1 MSDSTAPAIQERALA
16 RRYGN
21 RRAVSRGTTAE
32 VRPSINSLI
41 AKEAASDV
49 AQLIRDRFADDRSD
63 RVVALKTGYRA
74 RGVTAVKNG
83 EHEVSFAKLFDI
95 MSAYPD
101 VAKRIEYWA
110 ARMQQPEF
118 FEPDEQR
125 RYHLFMRELLTR
137 QR

>member
-1 MSDSTAPAIQERALA
+1 MNALPDGHD
-16 RRYGN
+16 RRYAPKRAESR
-21 RRAVSRGTTAE
+21 RRAAE
-32 VRPSINSLI
+32 SRPSVNSI
-41 AKEAASDV
+41 VARAAAEDI
-49 AQLIRDRFADDRSD
+49 AQLIRDRFAGDTSD

-83 EHEVSFAKLFDI
+83 EHAVSFSKLFDV

-125 RYHLFMRELLTR
+125 RYHAFMRELLKR
-137 QR
+137 RD

>member
-1 MSDSTAPAIQERALA
+1 MSAPLSTDGTP
-16 RRYGN
+16 RRYRQHRAES
-21 RRAVSRGTTAE
+21 RRRTAE
-32 VRPSINSLI
+32 ARPLVNSVI
-41 AKEAASDV
+41 AQSAAEDV
-49 AQLIRDRFADDRSD
+49 SQLIRDKFAGDTSD
-63 RVVALKTGYRA
+63 RVVAMKTGYRA

-83 EHEVSFAKLFDI
+83 EHEVSFSKLFDI

-125 RYHLFMRELLTR
+125 RYHAFMRELLTR
-137 QR
+137 PR